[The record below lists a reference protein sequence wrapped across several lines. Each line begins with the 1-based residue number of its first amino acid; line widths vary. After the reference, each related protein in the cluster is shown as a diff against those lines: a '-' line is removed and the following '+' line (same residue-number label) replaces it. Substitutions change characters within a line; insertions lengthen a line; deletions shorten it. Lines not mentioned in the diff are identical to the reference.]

1 MKGNM
6 TQAAVR
12 MFFVPALFPPSN
24 MNILEGQIPQAYLV
38 FGFSYEITYKTA
50 N

>member
-1 MKGNM
+1 M

-12 MFFVPALFPPSN
+12 MFLCQLYSHLPD